1 MNPIDNKSPAACS
14 SEIDASLRVP
24 LLALFGGAALWLVV
38 GLVLGLL
45 AGLKFHAPD
54 LLGACPLM
62 TYGRLAPAA
71 NDAVL
76 YGFAIP
82 AALGVILWILSR
94 LSGMP
99 VALPIVP
106 VVAANIWNVGVLVGT
121 AGILLGE
128 STGYPWLEYPR
139 AAAVLL
145 FAAFLLIA
153 MSAAATF
160 GWRRQ
165 RELFPAH
172 WFLFAA
178 LLWFPW
184 IYSSA
189 NLFLT
194 AVHVPRGM
202 VQSVIDWWFSNNL
215 LFVWLALAGVG
226 IAFYFLPK
234 IGGRPLASSGY
245 ALFGFLTLMFFGSWC
260 GIPVGAPV
268 PAWLPTVSTVAAM
281 LSIPAVIAI
290 AIVGLRTACGARVV
304 SFGGPFCFLRF
315 GLLSFF
321 LGSILYL
328 ITGCP
333 HFGHL
338 VQFTWYGVGQTQLT
352 LLGFFVMVVLG
363 GIYEILANTTGLE
376 LPFPKLA
383 KAHCY
388 LAMLGVLLYAVPL
401 VIGGVEQGIRLQNP
415 AVPFADANAAA
426 LLWLR
431 ISSTGQVLLILGS
444 LLLALN
450 IFVMTIKW
458 KIALGKSLFAAVT
471 APLPVTEVKA

>member
-1 MNPIDNKSPAACS
+1 MNPIDPKTPAPDS

-38 GLVLGLL
+38 GLVFGLL
-45 AGLKFHAPD
+45 AGIKFHAPD
-54 LLGACPLM
+54 FLGACPLM

-82 AALGVILWILSR
+82 AALGVILCIMSR

-106 VVAANIWNVGVLVGT
+106 VVAANIWNLGVLVGIG
-121 AGILLGE
+121 GILIGE
-128 STGYPWLEYPR
+128 STGYPWLEFPR

-153 MSAAATF
+153 VSVAATF

-202 VQSVIDWWFSNNL
+202 VQAVIDWWFGNNL
-215 LFVWLALAGVG
+215 LFVWLGLAGVG

-234 IGGRPLASSGY
+234 IGGRPLATSGY
-245 ALFGFLTLMFFGSWC
+245 ALFGFLTLIFFGTWC

-268 PAWLPTVSTVAAM
+268 PAWLPTVSTIASV
-281 LSIPAVIAI
+281 LSIPAVFAI
-290 AIVGLRTACGARVV
+290 AIVSLRTAWGAKVKYV
-304 SFGGPFCFLRF
+304 GGPFHFVRF
-315 GLLSFF
+315 GLVSFV
-321 LGSILYL
+321 LGSVLYL
-328 ITGCP
+328 GNGCP
-333 HFGHL
+333 QIGHL

-363 GIYEILANTTGLE
+363 GIYEILTSTSGLA

-383 KAHCY
+383 KVHYY
-388 LAMLGVLLYAVPL
+388 LAMPGVLLYALPL
-401 VIGGVEQGIRLQNP
+401 VIGGVEQGIRMQNP
-415 AVPFADANAAA
+415 AIPFADANAAA
-426 LLWLR
+426 LFWLR
-431 ISSTGQVLLILGS
+431 ISSTGQILLVLGS
-444 LLLALN
+444 LLLVLN

-458 KIALGKSLFAAVT
+458 KIALAKSVWAAVT
-471 APLPVTEVKA
+471 SPLPVTEVKA